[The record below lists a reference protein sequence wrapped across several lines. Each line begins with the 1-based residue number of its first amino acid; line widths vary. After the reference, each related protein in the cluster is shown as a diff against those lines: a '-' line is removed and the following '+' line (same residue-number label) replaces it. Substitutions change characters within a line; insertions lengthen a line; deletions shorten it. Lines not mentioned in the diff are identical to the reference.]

1 MRISDWSSD
10 VCSSDLPCLPINV
23 IDPDRVARD
32 LRFARQR
39 IDFGLHQRERRQQR
53 CPEVELPGG
62 VTGEVE
68 FSALLG
74 ERDQPRPCIAK
85 LLMMKTKV
93 GERGMKR
100 PRDVELIGFPVVAR
114 TLR

>member
-32 LRFARQR
+32 LGFARQR

-74 ERDQPRPCIAK
+74 ERDQPRPCIAT
-85 LLMMKTKV
+85 LLMWPAMV
-93 GERGMKR
+93 GGVGLER
-100 PRDVELIGFPVVAR
+100 PRVFSLPGTAAKGRRP
-114 TLR
+114 